1 MLDVPPG
8 LTFTWWG
15 CCLRQR
21 HKPFELGHS
30 FLFCSC
36 VYFCLYG
43 QFNCISF
50 RKFSRRLIALS
61 LCPSGFNS
69 ALLVLS
75 TMFLCMKVPC
85 SPDII
90 SSGWLGSKHQSALLT
105 CSFGWQVVCDW
116 KLNLLYNSSS
126 YRSSMNPVVRACA
139 YLTGVLGQWVSVRV
153 FSIYQRQNCNQ
164 L

>member
-1 MLDVPPG
+1 MPMGSPSRGGDATVYV
-8 LTFTWWG
+8 W
-15 CCLRQR
+15 
-21 HKPFELGHS
+21 HKPTELANS
-30 FLFCSC
+30 SLFCSR
-36 VYFCLYG
+36 VYLCLYG
-43 QFNCISF
+43 PFNCISF
-50 RKFSRRLIALS
+50 HKLSRQLFVFS
-61 LCPSGFNS
+61 LCSCGLIS

-90 SSGWLGSKHQSALLT
+90 SSGWLGSKHKLTLLT
-105 CSFGWQVVCDW
+105 CSVGWQVVCDW

-126 YRSSMNPVVRACA
+126 YRSSMNPVVCACA